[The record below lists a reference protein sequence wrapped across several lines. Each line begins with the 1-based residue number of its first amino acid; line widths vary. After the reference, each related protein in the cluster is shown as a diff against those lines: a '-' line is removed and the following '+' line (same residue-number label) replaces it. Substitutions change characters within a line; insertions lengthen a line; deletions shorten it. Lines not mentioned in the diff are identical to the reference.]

1 MLKNFYLFAFIA
13 VAGCT
18 HNDAALETENATQKI
33 TWSEDTAPVF
43 YYGEPIWANPDG
55 NTKTANSWPYVLWM
69 KTEANNTCFTPMWKT
84 AYPGE
89 VSRIYDRLYDGV
101 EIGVCPNLP
110 NRCFLISE
118 KWKWGPDGERLDEAE
133 ACDPSL
139 SEKEKW

>member
-1 MLKNFYLFAFIA
+1 MFKCFSLFILFAVVGCTNNGAASELKNS
-13 VAGCT
+13 
-18 HNDAALETENATQKI
+18 TQKI
-33 TWSEDTAPVF
+33 TWSEKTAPIF

-55 NTKTANSWPYVLWM
+55 NTKTANPWPYILWM
-69 KTEANNTCFTPMWKT
+69 QTEAENTCFTPMWKT

-101 EIGVCPNLP
+101 EIGICSNLP

-118 KWKWGPDGERLDEAE
+118 KWTRGPDGDRLNEAE

-139 SEKEKW
+139 SEKDKW